1 MARHVRASVP
11 MGGKKKKAKTPGLL
25 GDNRK
30 ARFLYAIEDTLECGI
45 ELRGSE
51 VKSIKAAKFDFSDA
65 FIEAS
70 AGQLTLRNFSIT
82 PYNHASLFN
91 HRPDRPRQL
100 LAHKKEILKLERRVN
115 ERGFTL
121 IPLKFY
127 LVQGR
132 VKVELALCRGKK
144 MVDKRQ
150 SVKLHDIQRDMERD
164 FRNR

>member
-1 MARHVRASVP
+1 MSGR
-11 MGGKKKKAKTPGLL
+11 KKKAKRTPGLL

-30 ARFLYAIEDTLECGI
+30 ARFLYTIEDTLECGI

-70 AGQLTLRNFSIT
+70 GGQLTLRNLSIT
-82 PYNHASLFN
+82 PYNHAGIFN

-100 LAHKKEILKLERRVN
+100 LAHKKEILRLERRVN
-115 ERGFTL
+115 ERGITL

-127 LVQGR
+127 LARGR
-132 VKVELALCRGKK
+132 VKVELALCRGKRLA
-144 MVDKRQ
+144 DKRQ
-150 SVKLHDIQRDMERD
+150 SIKAHDIQRDIERD
-164 FRNR
+164 FKYH